1 MQHIFRGADEGCS
14 GFGGNEDD
22 YYAYE
27 NSLID
32 EVINTAKG
40 IPITLSIL
48 YAAIVRRATGVIMN
62 PLGLPGHF
70 ILGTQP
76 DEDGRTYKFID
87 AFRRGEILNAE
98 QVKEIVVSYGR
109 AWNDGLIR
117 ATAPYR
123 EVWARMLRN
132 LIAAHNESLRD
143 QLVELRAAM
152 PSNAAIQEPF
162 RQLLRSRRGQY
173 HTIMRG
179 SIVFLCPETLH
190 AFSADEAVGRLFA
203 FERATCV
210 WMMDR

>member
-76 DEDGRTYKFID
+76 DEDGRTHFID

-117 ATAPYR
+117 APAPYR
-123 EVWARMLRN
+123 EVWVRMLNN
-132 LIAAHNESLRD
+132 LITAHIKSLGD
-143 QLVELRAAM
+143 QLVELQAAM
-152 PSNAAIQEPF
+152 PSNAADQEPV
-162 RQLLRSRRGQY
+162 RQLLRSRRAQY
-173 HTIMRG
+173 HTRMRE
-179 SIVFLCPETLH
+179 SIVILCPETLH
-190 AFSADEAVGRLFA
+190 TFSADEAVGGLFA
-203 FERATCV
+203 FERSTCG
-210 WMMDR
+210 